1 MNVFDAVDVIRSKCL
16 LVTWY
21 LADALNGGHLVL
33 VAVLVLLAL
42 LKLLVDCNMLDVV
55 DELVVVLSNV
65 LCSKLDLPAI
75 LVALAAVPIFERLFL
90 VPGVRDLRAFNLLFM
105 SLLECKPAGE

>member
-1 MNVFDAVDVIRSKCL
+1 MNVFDAVDVILSKCL
-16 LVTWY
+16 LLTWY
-21 LADALNGGHLVL
+21 LAEALNGGHLVL
-33 VAVLVLLAL
+33 VDAALLVLLAL
-42 LKLLVDCNMLDVV
+42 LKLLVDCNMLDAV
-55 DELVVVLSNV
+55 ELVVVLSNV
-65 LCSKLDLPAI
+65 LCSKFDLPT